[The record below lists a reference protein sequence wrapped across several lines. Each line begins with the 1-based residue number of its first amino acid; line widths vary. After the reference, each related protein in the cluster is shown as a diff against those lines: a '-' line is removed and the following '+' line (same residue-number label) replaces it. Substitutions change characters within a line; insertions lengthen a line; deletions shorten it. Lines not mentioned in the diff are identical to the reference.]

1 MKYPF
6 LYEYSILDFALALLF
21 MVIVLVMA
29 DRLAT
34 ENKRYFMLF
43 LGAGSLHLILT
54 VVFYFLSR
62 EMGND
67 AVGYYYEA
75 SYTYNNWKDA
85 FGQGI
90 YFIYFLVY
98 PLVKYFG
105 LTYLGCFFIF
115 SFLGL
120 IAFYKL
126 FKVYSHLFNYEWNNW
141 LYLLLLPNMHFWSV
155 AIGKDVLM
163 FYGFT
168 MVLYNYYFK
177 KPLINYV
184 IPLLLLGFVRI
195 HVLFFFFAGLVV
207 SQLFFNKEMKLYL
220 KVLLIS
226 IVSGIVLATMP
237 YFLEL
242 VGAGKNDTV
251 AKRLNM
257 FEAKQFEGATTSENM
272 HNANILYKSFS
283 YLFRPLFYDV
293 HSILS
298 VVASFENLL
307 WVLMFYTI
315 VKYYKLKSVPR
326 LKKYFWYG
334 VIIIVCVILPSV
346 YTLNN
351 IGIALRQ
358 KHMISPFLLF
368 VFYIAIIDKTA
379 YKNKSHSDE
388 RVLSYIR

>member
-21 MVIVLVMA
+21 MIIVLVMS
-29 DRLAT
+29 DRLAK

-43 LGAGSLHLILT
+43 LGAGTLHLILT
-54 VVFYFLSR
+54 IAFYFLSR
-62 EMGND
+62 EIGND

-75 SYTYNNWKDA
+75 SYSYNNWEDA

-98 PLVKYFG
+98 PLVKYLG
-105 LTYLGCFFIF
+105 LTYLGCFILF

-126 FKVYSHLFNYEWNNW
+126 FKVYSHLFNNEWNNW

-168 MVLYNYYFK
+168 MVLYNNYFK
-177 KPLINYV
+177 KSVINYV
-184 IPLLLLGFVRI
+184 IPLLILGFVRI

-207 SQLFFNKEMKLYL
+207 AQLFFNKEMKLYV

-226 IVSGIVLATMP
+226 IVLGIVYATMP

-251 AKRLNM
+251 AKRLTM

-272 HNANILYKSFS
+272 HNANILYKGFS

-293 HSILS
+293 HSVLS

-307 WVLMFYTI
+307 WVIMVYTI
-315 VKYYKLKSVPR
+315 VKYYKLKNVPR

-368 VFYIAIIDKTA
+368 VFYIAIIDKETDR
-379 YKNKSHSDE
+379 NKKFSCDQI
-388 RVLSYIR
+388 LSYIR

>member
-1 MKYPF
+1 
-6 LYEYSILDFALALLF
+6 
-21 MVIVLVMA
+21 MVMSN
-29 DRLAT
+29 RLAT

-43 LGAGSLHLILT
+43 LGIGFLHFIMT
-54 VVFYFLSR
+54 IVYYFLSR
-62 EMGND
+62 VLGND
-67 AVGYYYEA
+67 SIGYYYEA
-75 SYTYNNWKDA
+75 SYVYNNWEDA

-98 PLVKYFG
+98 PLVKYLG
-105 LTYLGCFFIF
+105 LTYLGCFFLF
-115 SFLGL
+115 SFVGL

-126 FKVYSHLFNYEWNNW
+126 FKVYTHLFNNEWNNW

-163 FYGFT
+163 FYGFSL
-168 MVLYNYYFK
+168 VLYNYYFK
-177 KPLINYV
+177 KPIINYV
-184 IPLLLLGFVRI
+184 FPLLLMGFIRI
-195 HVLFFFFAGLVV
+195 HVLFFFFTGLVV
-207 SQLFFNKEMKLYL
+207 AQLFFNKEMKFYL
-220 KVLLIS
+220 KALLVS
-226 IVSGIVLATMP
+226 IVSGIVLVTMP

-242 VGAGKNDTV
+242 VGAGKN
-251 AKRLNM
+251 ASIANRLDM
-257 FEAKQFEGATTSENM
+257 FEAKQFEGASTSENM

-334 VIIIVCVILPSV
+334 VIIIVCVLLPSV

-368 VFYIAIIDKTA
+368 VFYIAIIDNTT
-379 YKNKSHSDE
+379 YRNKNHSDWQI
-388 RVLSYIR
+388 LSYIR